1 MRLSKNYESHI
12 LLIKVQIDIIC
23 LEDRLIG
30 TNQNHKNKQ
39 TLTQQFLMYKY
50 IHHNVI

>member
-23 LEDRLIG
+23 LEDRSVVQIKILRI
-30 TNQNHKNKQ
+30 NKLFD
-39 TLTQQFLMYKY
+39 TAISY
-50 IHHNVI
+50 V

>member
-23 LEDRLIG
+23 LEDRLVVQI
-30 TNQNHKNKQ
+30 KILRINKLFD
-39 TLTQQFLMYKY
+39 TAISY
-50 IHHNVI
+50 V